1 MSEHQEPRRGVEA
14 IRVCEIFADCMIREM
29 AGAAEDAL
37 LNQPRVRA
45 DFQHFQVVIRFKH
58 QAVGAAKMNLDKF
71 GHIAEIGDDGQLC
84 AVRTKRKPNRIGGI
98 VRNGESVDVDI
109 ANGEMLASANR
120 LDTTKA
126 FPKRM
131 RQNALHGVHR
141 WFGDVERRFPETQH
155 LGKAVAVIRVFVGDE
170 DAVDAVNG
178 FLDGGEPR
186 QRFALAQ
193 AGVHEEAGAL
203 GFEQGDVARTAGRQ
217 NGNPQADRFPRKLPR
232 RSPTAHERI
241 FKMMAERRARVNK
254 EPGGGPRDYNGDI
267 LPPHAMEKY
276 DIIVIGSGPAG
287 QRAAIQAS
295 KFGKKAALIERLE
308 VVGGTAIN
316 TGTIPSKTIREAVLH
331 LSGYQ
336 YQSIYGVNYRVKE
349 QITMADLSFR
359 ALNVI
364 KTEIDVTRAQLSRN
378 SIEVVVG
385 TASFLDP
392 HRIQVTGSKGQSEFG
407 ADSVVIATGTKPA
420 VSPLVPFNGRTII
433 NSDQILSMP
442 EIPKTM
448 IVVGGG
454 VIGVEYT
461 CMFATLGVRVTL
473 IEKRP
478 RLLEFA
484 DQEMVEALCY
494 HLRDRRVTLRLNEEV
509 DSVEE
514 TPEHLVVANLKSKK
528 KVSGEALLYAV
539 GRQGNVDELN
549 LAAAGIEADG
559 RGRIQVDDD
568 YRTNQPHVFAVGD
581 VIGFPS
587 LGSVSMEQ
595 GRIAAARAF
604 GVPMKSNRANYP
616 YGIYTIP
623 EISFIGKTEEQL
635 TDEGVPYEVGMAYF
649 REIARG
655 QIRGDTTGRL
665 KLIFD
670 PTSKVLLGVHIIGEG
685 ASELLHIGQAV
696 FALNGTVEYFV
707 ETVFNYPTLAEC
719 YKAAAFNGLN
729 RLSHA

>member
-1 MSEHQEPRRGVEA
+1 
-14 IRVCEIFADCMIREM
+14 
-29 AGAAEDAL
+29 
-37 LNQPRVRA
+37 
-45 DFQHFQVVIRFKH
+45 
-58 QAVGAAKMNLDKF
+58 
-71 GHIAEIGDDGQLC
+71 
-84 AVRTKRKPNRIGGI
+84 
-98 VRNGESVDVDI
+98 
-109 ANGEMLASANR
+109 
-120 LDTTKA
+120 
-126 FPKRM
+126 
-131 RQNALHGVHR
+131 
-141 WFGDVERRFPETQH
+141 
-155 LGKAVAVIRVFVGDE
+155 
-170 DAVDAVNG
+170 
-178 FLDGGEPR
+178 
-186 QRFALAQ
+186 
-193 AGVHEEAGAL
+193 
-203 GFEQGDVARTAGRQ
+203 
-217 NGNPQADRFPRKLPR
+217 
-232 RSPTAHERI
+232 
-241 FKMMAERRARVNK
+241 
-254 EPGGGPRDYNGDI
+254 
-267 LPPHAMEKY
+267 MEKY
-276 DIIVIGSGPAG
+276 DLIVIGSGPAG

-295 KFGKKAALIERLE
+295 KFGKRAALIEKLE
-308 VVGGTAIN
+308 VIGGTAIN

-349 QITMADLSFR
+349 RITVADLSFR

-364 KTEIDVTRAQLSRN
+364 KTEIDVVHAQLSRN
-378 SIEVVVG
+378 GIEVITG
-385 TASFLDP
+385 TASFVDP
-392 HRIQVTGSKGQSEFG
+392 HHIRVTNSRGQSDYE
-407 ADSVVIATGTKPA
+407 ADYVIIATGTKPTDSA
-420 VSPLVPFNGRTII
+420 LVPFNNRTII
-433 NSDQILSMP
+433 NSDQILHIP

-454 VIGVEYT
+454 VIGVEYV

-509 DSVEE
+509 ESVEE
-514 TPEHLVVANLKSKK
+514 TPDHMVVANLKSHK
-528 KVSGEALLYAV
+528 KVSGDALLYAV
-539 GRQGNVDELN
+539 GRQGNIDELN
-549 LAAAGIEADG
+549 LAAGGLKADA
-559 RGRIQVDDD
+559 RGRISVDTD
-568 YRTNQPHVFAVGD
+568 YRTKLPHIFAVGD

-595 GRIAAARAF
+595 GRIAAAKAF
-604 GVPMKSNRANYP
+604 GMRVNSNRATYP

-635 TDEGVPYEVGMAYF
+635 TDEGIPYEVGMAYF

-670 PTSKVLLGVHIIGEG
+670 PTTKVLLGVHIIGEG

-707 ETVFNYPTLAEC
+707 DTVFNYPTLAEC

-729 RLSHA
+729 KLGRS